1 MTAVPLK
8 LIVGLGNPGEDY
20 ARTRHNI
27 GFWFVDELARRHG
40 GGERESAPS
49 SRKARFLSLFRAEP
63 RHQAELVRIRIDG
76 AELWL
81 MKPQSYMNRSGG
93 PVASVA
99 RFYKVSAAEVLVAY
113 DELDFPPGCARLK
126 LGGGA
131 AGHNGV
137 RDIAAHLGGE
147 FWRLRIGI
155 GKPPV
160 RREGS
165 GSDHVLGRAPADD
178 ERLIHDS
185 IAAAAQAIPVLM
197 REGAQQAM
205 NYLHSRDAT
214 PQS

>member
-20 ARTRHNI
+20 ERTRHNI
-27 GFWFVDELARRHG
+27 GFWLVDELARRHG
-40 GGERESAPS
+40 GGERGPARPS
-49 SRKARFLSLFRAEP
+49 RTARLLGLFGTEP
-63 RHQAELVRIRIDG
+63 KHQAELVRIRVSG
-76 AELWL
+76 EEVWL

-99 RFYKVSAAEVLVAY
+99 HFYKVSAGEILVAY
-113 DELDFPPGCARLK
+113 DELDFPPGVARLK

-137 RDIAAHLGGE
+137 RDIAAHIGSE

-155 GKPPV
+155 GRPNA
-160 RREGS
+160 RGQ
-165 GSDHVLGRAPADD
+165 GSDHVLGRASGED
-178 ERLIHDS
+178 ERLIRDT
-185 IAAAAQAIPVLM
+185 IAAAADTIPVLM
-197 REGAQQAM
+197 QEGAQKAM
-205 NYLHSRDAT
+205 NFLHSRDAP

>member
-20 ARTRHNI
+20 ERTRHNI

-40 GGERESAPS
+40 GGERATVRT
-49 SRKARFLSLFRAEP
+49 SRTARLLDLFRSEP
-63 RHQAELVRIRIDG
+63 RHQAELVRIRISG
-76 AELWL
+76 QEVWL

-93 PVASVA
+93 PVGSVA
-99 RFYKVSAAEVLVAY
+99 HFYKVSPEEILVAY
-113 DELDFPPGCARLK
+113 DELDFPPGIARLK

-137 RDIAAHLGGE
+137 RDIAAHVGTE

-155 GKPPV
+155 GRPSA
-160 RREGS
+160 RGQGS
-165 GSDHVLGRAPADD
+165 GHVLGRATAEE
-178 ERLIHDS
+178 ERLIHDTIS
-185 IAAAAQAIPVLM
+185 AAADAVPVLM
-197 REGAQQAM
+197 QEGAQKAM
-205 NYLHSRDAT
+205 NFLHSRDAP